1 MPFCKGLS
9 LHHLE
14 TIEVEA
20 LHLLTIDCDISEIGG
35 FVYAQRQGIC

>member
-14 TIEVEA
+14 TIEVKA
-20 LHLLTIDCDISEIGG
+20 LHLLTIDGDVGKISSV
-35 FVYAQRQGIC
+35 VYAQR